1 MDVHTRWKKLAL
13 IAALGVSALGLLP
26 RLALAQTAAGSAPSA
41 AQSAGPAATPSAAQ
55 YDVELANKLG
65 GNANG
70 MRSYVLVVLRTGPT
84 TVPEGPVRKK
94 MFEGHF
100 DNINRLAA
108 EKKLVFAGPLDGV
121 DGWRGIFVLA
131 TGEIEE
137 AKRLVA
143 LDPVIINGEMVA
155 EYHKLFGSAAL
166 MMVSE
171 LHNRIQ
177 KK

>member
-1 MDVHTRWKKLAL
+1 MDAHTRWKKLLL
-13 IAALGVSALGLLP
+13 IAALGVGALGLLP
-26 RLALAQTAAGSAPSA
+26 RLAAAQTAAASAPSA
-41 AQSAGPAATPSAAQ
+41 APSAVQ
-55 YDVELANKLG
+55 YDAELASKLG

-70 MRSYVLVVLRTGPT
+70 MRSYVLVVLRMGPT
-84 TVPEGPVRKK
+84 AVPEGPVRKK

-100 DNINRLAA
+100 ENINRLAA

-131 TGEIEE
+131 TGEIDE

-166 MMVSE
+166 MMVTE